1 MHWQRNNSKMKNA
14 LKNTGNRI
22 NHIKE
27 RISKLEDRNLEMI
40 QVDEERKLRSK
51 KRRNSTRTI

>member
-22 NHIKE
+22 NHITE